1 MGKLLKVSQII
12 GCGEH
17 IGMLCTARY
26 VGGVCCLLHR
36 RCDLEILSEQGLLG
50 RSRACQKSEPSVLLP
65 TVAPQKIDAAP
76 ASVLLLLTHH

>member
-1 MGKLLKVSQII
+1 MGKPLSVSEII
-12 GCGEH
+12 RCGEH

-26 VGGVCCLLHR
+26 VGDVRCLLHR
-36 RCDLEILSEQGLLG
+36 RYDLEIPSEQGLLG
-50 RSRACQKSEPSVLLP
+50 LSRACQNSEPSVLLP